1 MFSRHLTIDVE
12 GVIEDA
18 ERFHGNDISIY
29 LDADI
34 LEGRDLQREGSGM
47 DEESSF
53 GIESVSEGIEEYGRG
68 RKKKEAGKCPE
79 KQPSARR

>member
-1 MFSRHLTIDVE
+1 MKGIVQDV
-12 GVIEDA
+12 
-18 ERFHGNDISIY
+18 ERFHGNRLSIHGNGDIF
-29 LDADI
+29 
-34 LEGRDLQREGSGM
+34 ERRDLQREGSGM